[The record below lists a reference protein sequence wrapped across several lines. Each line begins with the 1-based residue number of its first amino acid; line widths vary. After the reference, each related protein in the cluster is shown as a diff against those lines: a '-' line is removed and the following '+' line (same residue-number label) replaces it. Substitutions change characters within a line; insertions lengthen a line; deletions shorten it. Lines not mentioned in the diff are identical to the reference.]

1 MVATQIT
8 FSRILRILL
17 VTKCF
22 NMNYDVVV
30 HLKEVL
36 EHFVHV
42 MLRRRTTMKT
52 KLTGLTKETTT
63 WP

>member
-1 MVATQIT
+1 MVATQIM

-36 EHFVHV
+36 QHFVHV
-42 MLRRRTTMKT
+42 DA
-52 KLTGLTKETTT
+52 
-63 WP
+63 

>member
-1 MVATQIT
+1 MVATQIM

-36 EHFVHV
+36 EH
-42 MLRRRTTMKT
+42 LARN
-52 KLTGLTKETTT
+52 
-63 WP
+63 